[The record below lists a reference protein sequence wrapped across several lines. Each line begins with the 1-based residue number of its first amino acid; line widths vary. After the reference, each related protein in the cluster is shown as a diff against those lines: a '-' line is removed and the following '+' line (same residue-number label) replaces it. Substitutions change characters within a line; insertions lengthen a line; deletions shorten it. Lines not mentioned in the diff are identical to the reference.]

1 MKHPTLKLEENA
13 KEMEVEA
20 KEWRS
25 LRVGSEG
32 DDVRELQV
40 EFIFKRTLK
49 STLRGS
55 EIRVKMD
62 LKSFMDSYIS

>member
-1 MKHPTLKLEENA
+1 
-13 KEMEVEA
+13 MEVEA